1 MTKPTISVLVL
12 RHVANCLDLAG
23 CNPGPLLVPFGLRPG
38 DLDDPKAVMPLEDY
52 LAFFETAAI
61 RAGNS
66 TFGLQVGRLAASDS
80 LGALGFLF
88 HSAPTFRAA
97 LTGFS
102 AYLATLQQAT
112 ANRLTTRGGIA
123 SFEYSISDQS
133 LQKRRQDAEFS
144 IAVMHNFC
152 RSYCGPDFE
161 LTEVRFEHAQG
172 GQGRGEQG
180 RGEQGRGGD
189 ARAYRDFFR
198 CEVSFDSDTNCL
210 SFEDRFLDR
219 RGGVIDPALFPIIE
233 EYLTR
238 RAADGAREEGS
249 PKGLI
254 RALEA
259 SPLDAAPTLSEAAAA
274 LGISVATLNRRLRAE
289 GVSWRAMVQE
299 RRMNAAA
306 RLLQQSR
313 RDIAEIALAVGFSE
327 SASFVRSVHR
337 HFGTTPK
344 KFRDRRAGGD

>member
-1 MTKPTISVLVL
+1 MSKPTISALVL

-23 CNPGPLLVPFGLRPG
+23 CNPAPLLVPFGLRTS

-52 LAFFETAAI
+52 LAFFETAAL
-61 RAGNS
+61 RAGNPA
-66 TFGLQVGRLAASDS
+66 FGLQAGRLAASDS

-88 HSAPTFRAA
+88 LSAPTFRAA
-97 LTGFS
+97 LQGFS
-102 AYLATLQQAT
+102 AYLATMQQAT
-112 ANRLTTRGGIA
+112 ANRFTVHEGIA
-123 SFEYSISDQS
+123 NFEYSISDQS
-133 LQKRRQDAEFS
+133 LQNRRQDAEFS

-152 RSYCGPDFE
+152 RSYCGSDFE
-161 LTEVRFEHAQG
+161 LIEVRFEHA
-172 GQGRGEQG
+172 
-180 RGEQGRGGD
+180 RGGD

-198 CEVSFDSDTNCL
+198 CQVTFDSDTNCL

-238 RAADGAREEGS
+238 RAADGARTEGS
-249 PKGLI
+249 PTDLI

-259 SPLDAAPTLSEAAAA
+259 SPLDASPTLSEAAAA

-289 GVSWRAMVQE
+289 GVSWRGMVQQ

-327 SASFVRSVHR
+327 SASFVRSFQR

-344 KFRDRRAGGD
+344 KFRDGQTSAGPLALTSERSR

>member
-1 MTKPTISVLVL
+1 MSKPTISVLVL

-23 CNPGPLLVPFGLRPG
+23 CNPGPLLVPYGLRTS

-52 LAFFETAAI
+52 LAFFETAAL
-61 RAGNS
+61 RAANPA
-66 TFGLQVGRLAASDS
+66 FGLQAGRLAASDS

-88 HSAPTFRAA
+88 LSAPTFRAA
-97 LTGFS
+97 LQGFC
-102 AYLATLQQAT
+102 AYLAALQQAT
-112 ANRLTTRGGIA
+112 ANRFTVRDGIA

-133 LQKRRQDAEFS
+133 LQNRRQDAEFS

-152 RSYCGPDFE
+152 RSYCGSDFE
-161 LTEVRFEHAQG
+161 LTEVRFEHAG
-172 GQGRGEQG
+172 SGEP
-180 RGEQGRGGD
+180 
-189 ARAYRDFFR
+189 RAYRDFFR
-198 CEVSFDSDTNCL
+198 CPVTFDADTNCL
-210 SFEDRFLDR
+210 SFEDRFLNR

-249 PKGLI
+249 PKDLI

-259 SPLDAAPTLSEAAAA
+259 SPLDAAPTLREAAAA
-274 LGISVATLNRRLRAE
+274 LCISVATLNRRLRAE
-289 GVSWRAMVQE
+289 GVSWRGIVQE

-306 RLLQQSR
+306 RLLQQSK
-313 RDIAEIALAVGFSE
+313 RDVAEIALAVGYAE
-327 SASFVRSVHR
+327 SASFVRSFHR

-344 KFRDRRAGGD
+344 KFRDGQGGGKPFPPTSEPSR